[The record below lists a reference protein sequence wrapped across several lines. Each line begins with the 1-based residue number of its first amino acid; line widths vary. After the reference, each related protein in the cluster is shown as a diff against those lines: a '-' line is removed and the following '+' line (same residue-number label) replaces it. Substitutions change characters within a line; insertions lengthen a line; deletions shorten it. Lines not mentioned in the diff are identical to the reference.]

1 MLKPPS
7 LWRLGLKQ
15 CTNCTIRLGLTVMG
29 RINLARETYLI
40 ETSLE
45 LSEHALICQRDGNGN
60 PGFIPEMS
68 KDVTVAGQIFRN

>member
-1 MLKPPS
+1 
-7 LWRLGLKQ
+7 
-15 CTNCTIRLGLTVMG
+15 MG
-29 RINLARETYLI
+29 RIKLGREASLI